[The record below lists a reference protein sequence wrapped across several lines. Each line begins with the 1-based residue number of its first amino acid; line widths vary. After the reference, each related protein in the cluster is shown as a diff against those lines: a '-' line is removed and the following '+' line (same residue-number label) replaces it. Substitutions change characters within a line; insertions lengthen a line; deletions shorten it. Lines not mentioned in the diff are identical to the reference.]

1 MNEDYR
7 NVYGWIRVKI
17 WWTAFVTLKLSNVVS
32 LMSVCGRLFVSISV
46 RCPFGHVYS
55 FKCNSQVFP
64 VVTVVSLF
72 SVCTFLYLI
81 CGSSSGGFFCCVKCV
96 GGCMLRFPHIK
107 PCLNTP
113 CKVCLRVCL
122 SACQSVFFSLLS
134 SSSPPLPVCGRPHRS
149 ENVWALVC
157 WLWEPP
163 YMQKAN
169 MQLRLWTNIYEP
181 CILKRS
187 CGKMFTKGN
196 VFFFLEGVGMYEMAI
211 KFVWFLPHS
220 LAHCSYHP

>member
-1 MNEDYR
+1 MFYKRHLTKSNMNEDYR

-17 WWTAFVTLKLSNVVS
+17 WWMAFGTLKLSNVVS
-32 LMSVCGRLFVSISV
+32 LMSVCGRLCVSISV

-81 CGSSSGGFFCCVKCV
+81 CESSSGGFFCCVKCV
-96 GGCMLRFPHIK
+96 GGCMLRFPHMWK

-122 SACQSVFFSLLS
+122 SACQSFSAYCHQVRPPACLWKTSQVRKRLGSCMLAVGTTIHAKSQHAAETMNKYLWTLHPKKVVWKNVHKRKCCFFF
-134 SSSPPLPVCGRPHRS
+134 GGGW
-149 ENVWALVC
+149 NVW
-157 WLWEPP
+157 
-163 YMQKAN
+163 N
-169 MQLRLWTNIYEP
+169 
-181 CILKRS
+181 
-187 CGKMFTKGN
+187 G
-196 VFFFLEGVGMYEMAI
+196 
-211 KFVWFLPHS
+211 H
-220 LAHCSYHP
+220 